1 MVEFVRGLKAGLF
14 SGLITGIIFSIIVTI
29 LIYSISGPLL
39 TQPQESI
46 DMFGTST
53 QTNDLGYEMLK
64 TTLIMGI
71 LTTFK
76 ISIIFGISLGLIN
89 SIIIPNINLKTIYTT
104 ITTSILLTL
113 TYFILKI
120 DSIMNLINT
129 QLSITLTMFIL
140 ILLFIQS
147 FSLINGIL
155 LSHFWKKSEKQ
166 KNIEQI
172 PMQPEPQTTNPINQ
186 PGVANY

>member
-14 SGLITGIIFSIIVTI
+14 SGLITGIMFSIIVTI

-64 TTLIMGI
+64 TVLIMGI
-71 LTTFK
+71 ISTFK
-76 ISIIFGISLGLIN
+76 ISIIFGIILGLIS
-89 SIIIPNINLKTIYTT
+89 SIIIPNINLRPVYTT
-104 ITTSILLTL
+104 TISSILL
-113 TYFILKI
+113 
-120 DSIMNLINT
+120 
-129 QLSITLTMFIL
+129 IL
-140 ILLFIQS
+140 ILS
-147 FSLINGIL
+147 FSKIINIKNIINTEIGSTPTLFLLLFSITTGIL
-155 LSHFWKKSEKQ
+155 LSHFWEKSEKQ
-166 KNIEQI
+166 KNVEQI